1 MSHKLFGVHTNNGWA
16 LKQAGNPMPLGTY
29 DTKAEMTAAGKELG
43 QHLAAYSQQ
52 TCELRIQNRNVQFS
66 DCRTYGKDNCPPKG

>member
-43 QHLAAYSQQ
+43 
-52 TCELRIQNRNVQFS
+52 
-66 DCRTYGKDNCPPKG
+66 